1 MTRPLALLALA
12 AAPLVLTLTATS
24 AQAQPQRAPDTTT
37 AAFTLDAEVQD
48 GGQQVVSLTID
59 TRGLGINP
67 RSLSDDA
74 FSVRAS
80 GTNPFPALDGTVLG
94 TFEDV
99 ERPVADVRLESGGRL
114 VIDLE
119 DGFGTPGAS
128 TLGYATGV
136 GRNVG
141 LDLEYTVTQDKPLTA
156 RGNRSFRFAS
166 LEQSRLVD
174 REVEAFAPGEGN
186 GLAYRLFSPRERGLR
201 PLVVWLHGGGE
212 GGWEGSYDNDLV
224 LEANRGALGFATPE
238 AQKAFGGAY
247 VLAPQA
253 PDFWLND
260 PARGYSAQLKG
271 LIDEVVAS
279 HRVDTSRIYV
289 VGASNGGYM
298 TAQLTADNPG
308 FFAADVPIAAVR
320 EYGDSV
326 VLTDEE
332 LAAMSG
338 TPTWVVH
345 AENDETVPFEPN
357 GKYIAEHVDGALL
370 SAYPD
375 VTYDG
380 ISYDGHWS
388 WIYVGRNDPVTADGT
403 RIWQWMAAQRL

>member
-1 MTRPLALLALA
+1 MMRPLALLALA
-12 AAPLVLTLTATS
+12 AAPLVLTAAAVP
-24 AQAQPQRAPDTTT
+24 AQAQELRPVGPTT

-59 TRGLGINP
+59 VRGLGINP

-80 GTNPFPALDGTVLG
+80 GTSPDPSVPGPVLG

-99 ERPVADVRLESGGRL
+99 DRPVADVRLEPGGRL
-114 VIDLE
+114 VVDLE
-119 DGFGTPGAS
+119 DGFGTPGAG
-128 TLGYATGV
+128 TLGYSVGA
-136 GRNVG
+136 GRNVE
-141 LDLEYTVTQDKPLTA
+141 LDLEYTLTQVKPLTA
-156 RGNRSFRFAS
+156 RGVSDFRFAA

-174 REVEAFAPGEGN
+174 DEVEAFAPGEAN
-186 GLAYRLFSPRERGLR
+186 GLAYRLFSPKERGLR

-212 GGWEGSYDNDLV
+212 GGREGSYDNDLV
-224 LEANRGALGFATPE
+224 LQANRGALGFATEE
-238 AQKAFGGAY
+238 AQDAFGGAY

-320 EYGDSV
+320 EYDDAV

-332 LAAMSG
+332 LAAMSS

-375 VTYDG
+375 VAYDG
-380 ISYDGHWS
+380 ITYDGHWS
-388 WIYVGRNDPVTADGT
+388 WIYVGRNDPTTPDGT
-403 RIWQWMAAQRL
+403 HVWQWMAAQRL

>member
-1 MTRPLALLALA
+1 MRRFTALALA
-12 AAPLVLTLTATS
+12 AAPLVLTATAVP
-24 AQAQPQRAPDTTT
+24 AQAQTLKPADPTR

-59 TRGLGINP
+59 ARGLGINP

-80 GTNPFPALDGTVLG
+80 GTSPDPSVPGPVLG

-99 ERPVADVRLESGGRL
+99 ERPVADVRLEPGGKL

-128 TLGYATGV
+128 TLGYSLGA
-136 GRNVG
+136 GRNVE
-141 LDLEYTVTQDKPLTA
+141 LDLEYTVTQVKPLTA
-156 RGNRSFRFAS
+156 RGVTDFRFAA
-166 LEQSRLVD
+166 LEQTRVVD
-174 REVEAFAPGEGN
+174 EEVEAFAPGEAN
-186 GLAYRLFSPRERGLR
+186 GLAYRLFSPRERGKR

-212 GGWEGSYDNDLV
+212 GGREGSYGNDLV
-224 LEANRGALGFATPE
+224 LQANRGALGFATEE
-238 AQKAFGGAY
+238 AQEAFGGAY

-260 PARGYSAQLKG
+260 DARGYSAQLKG

-279 HRVDTSRIYV
+279 HRVDTDRIYV

-298 TAQLTADNPG
+298 TAQLVADNPG

-320 EYGDSV
+320 QYGEKL
-326 VLTDEE
+326 VLTDAE

-380 ISYDGHWS
+380 ITYDGHWS
-388 WIYVGRNDPVTADGT
+388 WVYVGRNDPATADGT
-403 RIWQWMAAQRL
+403 HVWQWMAAQSL